1 MMSTIR
7 DVAKLANVSTATVSR
22 VLNNDT
28 KYKITEETKER
39 VWQAVTQLN
48 YKISSKPKRKASA
61 KEPAEAKSQIKI
73 GCVLSVTKDKY
84 NDPYFMSILSG
95 VEERLLSRG
104 YSIAFI
110 RTGIE
115 LNDHQILSSTFNEPI
130 TGLILME
137 SLNRETY
144 EYIRK
149 QVPYIVGI
157 DTERGDI
164 DNVGYDHYNVASVA
178 VNHLIEKGHTQIG
191 YIGGSGLTGNLK
203 DSRRY
208 RGYYASMHA
217 AGLSV
222 NPDWVIDCMW
232 DEAVCTENI
241 NRLCTSGNVP
251 TAFFAGSDLMAMAAL
266 NALYSSGISVPNDV
280 AVIGLSNIE
289 VSKYSNPPL
298 STIDVPTKEIGMVA
312 VDNLLDRINGNQLLP
327 KKVILPT
334 RLVVRSS
341 T

>member
-1 MMSTIR
+1 MSTIR

>member
-1 MMSTIR
+1 MSTIR

-28 KYKITEETKER
+28 KYKITDETRER

-48 YKISSKPKRKASA
+48 YKIASGPKRKVSA
-61 KEPAEAKSQIKI
+61 QDPAESKSHIKI

-95 VEERLLSRG
+95 VEERLLGAG
-104 YSIAFI
+104 YNMSFI

-115 LNDHQILSSTFNEPI
+115 LNDSKILFNTFNEPI

-137 SLNRETY
+137 SLDHETY

-164 DNVGYDHYNVASVA
+164 DNVGYDHYNVASMA
-178 VNHLIEKGHTQIG
+178 VSHLIEKGHSRIG
-191 YIGGSGLTGNLK
+191 YIGGSGLSSNLK

-208 RGYYASMHA
+208 RGYYATMHA

-222 NPDWVIDCMW
+222 NSDWVIDCMW
-232 DEAVCTENI
+232 DEAVCIEKI
-241 NRLCTSGNVP
+241 NHLCTTRNFP

-266 NALYSSGISVPNDV
+266 NGLYNNGISVPDEV

-298 STIDVPTKEIGMVA
+298 STIDVPMKEIGMVA
-312 VDNLLDRINGNQLLP
+312 VDNLIDRINGNKLLP

-334 RLVVRSS
+334 RLVARSS

>member
-1 MMSTIR
+1 MSTIR

-191 YIGGSGLTGNLK
+191 YIGG
-203 DSRRY
+203 
-208 RGYYASMHA
+208 
-217 AGLSV
+217 
-222 NPDWVIDCMW
+222 
-232 DEAVCTENI
+232 
-241 NRLCTSGNVP
+241 
-251 TAFFAGSDLMAMAAL
+251 
-266 NALYSSGISVPNDV
+266 
-280 AVIGLSNIE
+280 
-289 VSKYSNPPL
+289 
-298 STIDVPTKEIGMVA
+298 
-312 VDNLLDRINGNQLLP
+312 VD
-327 KKVILPT
+327 
-334 RLVVRSS
+334 
-341 T
+341 

>member
-1 MMSTIR
+1 MSTIR

-28 KYKITEETKER
+28 TYKITEETKER
-39 VWQAVTQLN
+39 VWQAVTQLH
-48 YKISSKPKRKASA
+48 YKISSRPKRKTAQKGQTAS
-61 KEPAEAKSQIKI
+61 KPHIKI

-95 VEERLLSRG
+95 VEERLLSKG
-104 YSIAFI
+104 YNIFFI

-115 LNDHQILSSTFNEPI
+115 LNDHKILSSTFSEPI

-137 SLNRETY
+137 SLKSETY
-144 EYIRK
+144 EYICK
-149 QVPYIVGI
+149 QVPHIVGV

-164 DNVGYDHYNVASVA
+164 DNVGYDHYNVAAMA
-178 VNHLIEKGHTQIG
+178 VNHLIDKGHTRIG

-217 AGLSV
+217 AGMSV
-222 NPDWVIDCMW
+222 NPDWVIDCLW
-232 DEAVCTENI
+232 DEAVCIDKI
-241 NRLCTSGNVP
+241 NHLCKTGNYP

-266 NALYSSGISVPNDV
+266 NGLYNNGISVPNEV

-298 STIDVPTKEIGMVA
+298 STIEVPTREIGMVA
-312 VDNLLDRINGNQLLP
+312 VDNLIDRINGNRLLP
-327 KKVILPT
+327 KKIILPT